1 MSINTRAWLKKNKL
15 VQCRQPEVFGAAVLR
30 DRAGGELPR
39 PEEEAVPANTKRRMD
54 RFMARLV
61 ADSIYCCFAGSVSLG
76 RCIADPSCP
85 ARTCCP
91 EALPASGGE
100 EMETEMLR

>member
-1 MSINTRAWLKKNKL
+1 MN
-15 VQCRQPEVFGAAVLR
+15 
-30 DRAGGELPR
+30 
-39 PEEEAVPANTKRRMD
+39 

-61 ADSIYCCFAGSVSLG
+61 ADSIGCCFVFSRALLT
-76 RCIADPSCP
+76 DPSCP

-91 EALPASGGE
+91 EALPEASGGE